1 MMIKIKVLYNGYRI
15 AHAKSWQDWLSFQ
28 NFHFCRFYDLN
39 ITQPLKF
46 IFKYRV
52 RAMLWKANYW
62 NYVRYVYL

>member
-52 RAMLWKANYW
+52 RAML
-62 NYVRYVYL
+62 